1 MLAFSSG
8 VLNHGVMKSLAE
20 LSHLDFEPLVGT
32 IFTWRDGVN
41 AVPLQLLRVQ
51 ARPSGTQQRAAF
63 SLLFAAQGDRAMSQR
78 IYPLE
83 HAAQGP
89 VELFLV
95 PVGRDAHGL
104 LLEAI
109 FT

>member
-1 MLAFSSG
+1 
-8 VLNHGVMKSLAE
+8 MKALAE
-20 LSHLDFEPLVGT
+20 LTHLDFEPLVGH
-32 IFTWRDGVN
+32 IFTWHEGAN

-51 ARPSGTQQRAAF
+51 ARQPSAQQRAAF
-63 SLLFAAQGDRAMSQR
+63 SLLFAAGDRAMSQR
-78 IYPLE
+78 MYLLD
-83 HAAQGP
+83 HADQGT

-95 PVGRDAHGL
+95 PVGRDARGL